1 MRRPACLA
9 VPANLFGVPT
19 SLCRF
24 EYNLCFDVGGFGGHR
39 DSATVCSNVN
49 AVPRPLRR
57 FTCDAIPSN
66 RCAYDGGTDAC
77 RPAPGGPS
85 HPGVDVAC
93 GLMNRAPAAV
103 RGAACTPA
111 PRPRYP
117 TLLHPTTHCQ
127 PHCALRTAHCQG
139 STPGLIPP
147 PKKSKKFD
155 ACLPPRLYN
164 RTWSIATH
172 RKLSIG
178 MFSSL
183 PLSLSPSLPPLLPPS
198 QSRLLPCAPL
208 HPSIHPLLY
217 HVLFVLSPGTS
228 VPSNLCRY
236 SNQDRSCTGSLRTRW
251 TTAQPDFGSF
261 CALVD
266 HIPRSSHRQVIH
278 FDLLLLLLF
287 CRFLNEVV
295 PAHSEVTVAVVV

>member
-208 HPSIHPLLY
+208 HPSIHPSTPVSCFVCAISRHVGPQQPLPLLEPRPEL
-217 HVLFVLSPGTS
+217 HWLVA
-228 VPSNLCRY
+228 
-236 SNQDRSCTGSLRTRW
+236 DE
-251 TTAQPDFGSF
+251 
-261 CALVD
+261 VD
-266 HIPRSSHRQVIH
+266 HRTARLWK
-278 FDLLLLLLF
+278 LLRAGRPHPQEQPSTGNPF
-287 CRFLNEVV
+287 
-295 PAHSEVTVAVVV
+295 